1 MAAIPSPPADAA
13 RLRAAAEAA
22 AAAMPPLLLA
32 AERLA
37 GGLDAGAHGQRR
49 AGQGEAFWQYR
60 PAAAG
65 DPATAIDWRRSARS
79 DAAYVRERERQA
91 PQAAAIWAAGGPGMD
106 WTGDPARPPKRER
119 ARLVALAL
127 GLVLLRGGER
137 VGIGAA
143 DARPGRAQAEALAR
157 DLAGAA
163 EDAPPAVMARPG
175 RRLVLIGDF
184 LGDLHDIERLLAQA
198 VRLGCGG
205 ALLQVLDP
213 VEEGFP
219 FAGAIRFRN
228 PSGGAFETRDAAALR
243 PAYLRRLAER
253 RAALGA
259 LAAGAGWHFAAHDTA
274 RPAAD
279 SLLWLSRVLAA

>member
-1 MAAIPSPPADAA
+1 MAAIPSPPSDAA
-13 RLRAAAEAA
+13 HLRAAAEAA
-22 AAAMPPLLLA
+22 AAAVPPLLLA

-37 GGLDAGAHGQRR
+37 AGLDAGAHGQRR

-65 DPATAIDWRRSARS
+65 DPAAAIDWRRSARS
-79 DAAYVRERERQA
+79 DAAYVRERERQS
-91 PQAAAIWAAGGPGMD
+91 PHAAAIWAAGGPGMD

-137 VGIGAA
+137 VAIGAA
-143 DARPGRAQAEALAR
+143 EARPGRAQAEALAR
-157 DLAGAA
+157 DLAATA
-163 EDAPPAVMARPG
+163 EDEPPAAMVRPG

-184 LGDLHDIERLLAQA
+184 LGDLEGVRHLLAHA

-205 ALLQVLDP
+205 ALMQVLDP
-213 VEEGFP
+213 AEEGFP
-219 FAGAIRFRN
+219 FDGAIRFCS
-228 PSGGAFETRDAAALR
+228 PAGGAYETRDAAALR

-253 RAALGA
+253 RAALAA